1 MWVLDIPPGDLINAN
16 ERLHWAV
23 RARRTADLKADAAR
37 VARAARVPRLERVRV
52 VGVVH
57 PPDRRRRDPH
67 NLYPTLKAYI
77 DGIVQAGVL
86 IDDDSQHL
94 VSVAMRLGA
103 PARLLRLSVEIHPID
118 SANLGV

>member
-1 MWVLDIPPGDLINAN
+1 MWVLDIPPGELINAN

-37 VARAARVPRLERVRV
+37 VARARGVPRMDRIRV

-57 PPDRRRRDPH
+57 PPNRRRRDPH

-77 DGIVQAGVL
+77 DGLVVAGV
-86 IDDDSQHL
+86 IVDDDAAHL
-94 VSVAMRLGA
+94 VGVEMRLGD
-103 PARLLRLSVEIHPID
+103 PARLLRLSLEIHRVNP
-118 SANLGV
+118 